1 MKKLIISYVILG
13 LACSAV
19 GQSIQ
24 TVVSFAAHP
33 DISVVEQAMI
43 CVFTSCPG
51 DVLPSIFSQLAVVQ
65 DRFKLS
71 DAAMRE
77 AILGLLAKALPE
89 AQEWDKAQIVM
100 GTLQAL
106 ERYGT
111 ENDIETIWEA
121 IFLHGGGIRG
131 YGYRTYLRLTDYNP
145 DGLPRRFMADKETF
159 DDLDRAEMMR
169 TLCFFYD
176 SLARDRQDNICQFFF
191 KAAQTCDDL
200 SCANVIDGFLRERV
214 AEYMESDERREMVR
228 RFGHMKGW
236 RGGTDT
242 GEVERGE
249 ER

>member
-1 MKKLIISYVILG
+1 MIKLMASFMMLG

-19 GQSIQ
+19 GQPIE
-24 TVVSFAAHP
+24 TVENLSSHP
-33 DISVVEQAMI
+33 DISAVEQAMI
-43 CVFTSCPG
+43 CVFTSCQ
-51 DVLPSIFSQLAVVQ
+51 DDDSPSIFSQLAVVQ
-65 DRFKLS
+65 ERFNLS
-71 DAAMRE
+71 DQMMRE
-77 AILGLLAKALPE
+77 ATLELLAKALPE
-89 AQEWDKAQIVM
+89 VQDWDKEQIAM

-106 ERYGT
+106 ERYGKK
-111 ENDIETIWEA
+111 DDLSTIWEA
-121 IFLHGGGIRG
+121 ISQHGGGIRG
-131 YGYRTYLRLTDYNP
+131 YGYRTYLYLTDYNP
-145 DGLPRRFMADKETF
+145 DGLPRRFMADQKTF